1 MKTILEFNL
10 PEEKREAELAMHAG
24 DLYST
29 LNQVDHVL
37 RSYLKHDGDL
47 RDAVAECRSLICD
60 AIGRFE

>member
-10 PEEKREAELAMHAG
+10 PEEKREAELAMAAG
-24 DLYST
+24 DLYLT
-29 LNQVDHVL
+29 LEHVNNIL

-47 RDAVAECRSLICD
+47 RDAAAECRSLISD